1 MAKKKL
7 LLNESATRRFM
18 KLATIE
24 PTYVSNFLNETEE
37 TEQIE
42 ESEVIEEE
50 TISEEEEDM
59 GDMPMMADEPE
70 MDPEMETE
78 DEMEADEEPEK
89 GPAAAEDMVMSLL
102 AKIQEFA
109 EENGVSMKLDGDEDD
124 EEDDEMDEM
133 DADMDEV
140 APEGGD
146 APDEAADM
154 DDADMEGE
162 GNYGK
167 MMEETAEE
175 TTLDEEAIIAEVTR
189 RVAKRLLKASK

>member
-37 TEQIE
+37 TE
-42 ESEVIEEE
+42 VIEE
-50 TISEEEEDM
+50 EEEEDM
-59 GDMPMMADEPE
+59 APMEDEPGMDPTMDPE

-78 DEMEADEEPEK
+78 DEMEADEEPEE
-89 GPAAAEDMVMSLL
+89 GSAAAEDMVMSLL

-109 EENGVSMKLDGDEDD
+109 EENGVSMKLEGDEDD
-124 EEDDEMDEM
+124 EDDMDEM
-133 DADMDEV
+133 DDEMEVDMDEV

-154 DDADMEGE
+154 DDADMDADMEGE

-167 MMEETAEE
+167 MKMMEASEE
-175 TTLDEEAIIAEVTR
+175 DIVAEVTR

>member
-37 TEQIE
+37 TE
-42 ESEVIEEE
+42 VIEEE
-50 TISEEEEDM
+50 EEEEDM
-59 GDMPMMADEPE
+59 APMEDEPGMDPT

-78 DEMEADEEPEK
+78 DEMGADEEPEE
-89 GPAAAEDMVMSLL
+89 GSAAAEDMIMSLL

-109 EENGVSMKLDGDEDD
+109 EENGVSMKLEGDEDD
-124 EEDDEMDEM
+124 EMDDEMGDEM
-133 DADMDEV
+133 EVDMDEV

-154 DDADMEGE
+154 DDADMDADMEGE
-162 GNYGK
+162 GNYGQK
-167 MMEETAEE
+167 MMEAS
-175 TTLDEEAIIAEVTR
+175 EEAIIAEVTR